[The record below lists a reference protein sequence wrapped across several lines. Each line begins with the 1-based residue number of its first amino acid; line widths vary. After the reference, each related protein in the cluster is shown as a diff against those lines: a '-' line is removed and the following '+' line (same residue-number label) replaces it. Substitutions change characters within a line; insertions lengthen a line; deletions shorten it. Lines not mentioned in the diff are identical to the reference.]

1 MTQDRFAGMWWLLKS
16 KITSRVRF
24 GTFDVGRGAVLF
36 DESDVLAPMD
46 ERSAA
51 LDLADEHDGAAK
63 RATFSQHI
71 SC

>member
-1 MTQDRFAGMWWLLKS
+1 MTQDRFAGMLSLLKS
-16 KITSRVRF
+16 KITSSLGFR
-24 GTFDVGRGAVLF
+24 TFDVAQGAVLF
-36 DESDVLAPMD
+36 DEIDVLAPMD
-46 ERSAA
+46 ARSAA

>member
-1 MTQDRFAGMWWLLKS
+1 MFWLLKI
-16 KITSRVRF
+16 KIPSRLRDRTSD
-24 GTFDVGRGAVLF
+24 GARGAVLF

-46 ERSAA
+46 EQSATI
-51 LDLADEHDGAAK
+51 DLADEHDGAAK